1 MCAEQLVGVSAAADG
16 TQESVN
22 ASNAA
27 LDLDSPTLS
36 KLKELGAS
44 HVLPWRWYESNP
56 CFAMPAVFLDEIVM
70 ELVMRDVHNLLDT
83 FLRRSTRLFGEF
95 SVDQAIMKQH
105 GSVTA

>member
-1 MCAEQLVGVSAAADG
+1 M
-16 TQESVN
+16 
-22 ASNAA
+22 
-27 LDLDSPTLS
+27 
-36 KLKELGAS
+36 
-44 HVLPWRWYESNP
+44 
-56 CFAMPAVFLDEIVM
+56 FLDEVVM